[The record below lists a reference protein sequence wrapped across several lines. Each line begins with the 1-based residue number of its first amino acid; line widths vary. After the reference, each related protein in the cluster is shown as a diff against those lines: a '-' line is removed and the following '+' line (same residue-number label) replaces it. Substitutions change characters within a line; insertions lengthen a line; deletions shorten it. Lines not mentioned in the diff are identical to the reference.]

1 MYVAAQ
7 NSLTNSHAAHVSR
20 GTPVVGVV
28 AWIGRAYRNWQQIHA
43 ERQALERLDERDL
56 RDVGLTR
63 YSVERELARPFWR
76 G

>member
-1 MYVAAQ
+1 MQIATH
-7 NSLTNSHAAHVSR
+7 NSLTNSHTKTGSAT
-20 GTPVVGVV
+20 GFVVTLG
-28 AWIGRAYRNWQQIHA
+28 ALYRRWQERNA
-43 ERQALERLDERDL
+43 ERKALERLDERDL

>member
-1 MYVAAQ
+1 MHAATHS
-7 NSLTNSHAAHVSR
+7 SLTNSQAIHGSR
-20 GTPVVGVV
+20 AKPVTGVV
-28 AWIGRAYRNWQQIHA
+28 AWIGRAYRNWQQFHA

>member
-1 MYVAAQ
+1 MHTVTHT
-7 NSLTNSHAAHVSR
+7 SLTNSHADPRSA
-20 GTPVVGVV
+20 TAPVAGVV